1 MIPVLRVTG
10 GMGDQQKYATNKR
23 LEQQQQQQLQRQDSG
38 FLSGA
43 PTPVTPS
50 RPDMSTNQAVPA
62 GGNLMPRDCLPPI
75 PERSTDHKEEM
86 ASIIE
91 KVCKNESL

>member
-10 GMGDQQKYATNKR
+10 GMGDQQKCATKKR
-23 LEQQQQQQLQRQDSG
+23 PEQQQQQQLQRQDSG

-62 GGNLMPRDCLPPI
+62 GGNCLPPI

-91 KVCKNESL
+91 KVCKKESL

>member
-62 GGNLMPRDCLPPI
+62 GGNLMLPPI

-91 KVCKNESL
+91 KVCKKESL

>member
-23 LEQQQQQQLQRQDSG
+23 PEQQQQLQRQDSG

-62 GGNLMPRDCLPPI
+62 GGNLMLPPI

-91 KVCKNESL
+91 KVCKKESL